1 MTAALKSALAA
12 TVMCQPHYT
21 PGPWKLERFNTKNHR
36 GDGDGWYVTAM
47 GDAPDI
53 GEVWFFPP
61 HPDDVQ
67 RCRANAALVAAA
79 PELLEAL
86 LVLLRDAQAVCTDM
100 AQELE
105 LAPAIYQA
113 NRAIEKALK
122 LPRAQ
127 TANAIAQGRKRRLH
141 RAASL
146 SKRRLAGRK
155 VNDEAAIL
163 CRYLARA

>member
-1 MTAALKSALAA
+1 MTAGLKLKSALAA
-12 TVMCQPHYT
+12 TVMNDPHYT
-21 PGPWKLERFNTKNHR
+21 RGPWKLERFNAKNHQ
-36 GDGDGWYVTAM
+36 GAGDGWYVTAA

-61 HPDDVQ
+61 HPDDAQ

-86 LVLLRDAQAVCTDM
+86 LVLLRDAQTVCADV

-127 TANAIAQGRKRRLH
+127 TANAEMCGPREADGQSNGGCSSYQERKGR
-141 RAASL
+141 
-146 SKRRLAGRK
+146 
-155 VNDEAAIL
+155 
-163 CRYLARA
+163 

>member
-1 MTAALKSALAA
+1 MTVALKSALAA
-12 TVMCQPHYT
+12 EVMNHPHYT
-21 PGPWKLERFNTKNHR
+21 PGPWKLERFNAKNHV
-36 GDGDGWYVTAM
+36 GPGDGWYVTAL

-86 LVLLRDAQAVCTDM
+86 LVLLRDAQTVCADV

-127 TANAIAQGRKRRLH
+127 TANAGVEPPY
-141 RAASL
+141 SVG
-146 SKRRLAGRK
+146 S
-155 VNDEAAIL
+155 ND
-163 CRYLARA
+163 